1 MRMTRK
7 NSCLLSLVALTL
19 LSGCSMY
26 QEGTLTESR
35 VQVKEENFA
44 EEIPISQFDVN
55 VIAGMSQHYRK
66 HGDGPL
72 HLTVSYD
79 PHSQTN
85 TAMNASNHMARMV
98 RDFKSN
104 GVHDVAADIL
114 PVQGQGDDGMVVV
127 SYTSYTAA
135 APDDCG
141 VLPGFEDTIV
151 DQNEEYRIGCTL
163 ERMYARQA
171 AHPRDLMGRGSDGS
185 LSDGRRASNMG
196 EMYRGGLG
204 NKALEGESASE

>member
-1 MRMTRK
+1 MK
-7 NSCLLSLVALTL
+7 KILLSFTAVAL
-19 LSGCSMY
+19 LSGCSLY

-35 VQVKEENFA
+35 VQVKEEHFA
-44 EEIPISQFDVN
+44 EEIPVSEFNGN

-66 HGDGPL
+66 HGDGPV

-79 PHSQTN
+79 PHSSSN
-85 TAMNASNHMARMV
+85 TAMNASNSMARMV
-98 RDFKSN
+98 KDFKAN

-114 PVQGQGDDGMVVV
+114 PVQGQGDDGMVIV

-135 APDDCG
+135 APDDCT
-141 VLPGFEDTIV
+141 VMPGFEDTKV

-163 ERMYARQA
+163 ETMYARQVA
-171 AHPRDLMGRGSDGS
+171 RPRDLMGRGSDGAI
-185 LSDGRRASNMG
+185 SDGRRASNMG

-204 NKALEGESASE
+204 NKALDGESASE